1 MTEGERLAN
10 EHRNSETQ
18 WWYGAT
24 GSSSAFNQAEVA
36 EALSSTQAL
45 SEAERLARNQRNSQ
59 A

>member
-24 GSSSAFNQAEVA
+24 GSSSAFNQAEVT

-45 SEAERLARNQRNSQ
+45 SEAERLARN
-59 A
+59 